1 MTYTIVAMGIAI
13 ASIIV
18 SMYLLW
24 VLHAFRD
31 EVRMHRDNNRFFIEQ
46 YDNIL
51 DNWRKCSELIEYV
64 SNVNKELIETN
75 ERLMKMNDVHDE

>member
-13 ASIIV
+13 ASMIV

-46 YDNIL
+46 YNDIL
-51 DNWRKCSELIEYV
+51 DNWKKCSELIEYV
-64 SNVNKELIETN
+64 SNVNKELIAMN
-75 ERLMKMNDVHDE
+75 EIPIKSDDIHNE

>member
-51 DNWRKCSELIEYV
+51 DNWIKCSELIEYV
-64 SNVNKELIETN
+64 SNVNKELIATN